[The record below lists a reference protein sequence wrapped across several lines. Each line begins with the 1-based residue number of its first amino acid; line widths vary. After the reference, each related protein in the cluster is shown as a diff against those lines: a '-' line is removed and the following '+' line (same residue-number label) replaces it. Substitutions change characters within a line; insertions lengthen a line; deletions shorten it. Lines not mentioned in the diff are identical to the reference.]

1 MEVMRA
7 GQHRAPALASLTTR
21 ERVAHDHAQLSES
34 QRAAI
39 DQILA
44 SQDQIQALD
53 GVAGAGKTTTLS
65 AVRQAAERHGY
76 QVEGFAPTSRA
87 AQQLEEAGIASSTLQ
102 RHLARTSEIH
112 GDGRHL
118 YVLDESSLA
127 STRQLHAFL
136 HRLAPD
142 DRVLLVGDVRQH
154 QSVDAGRP
162 YQQLQEAG
170 IATARLEAIVRQHD
184 PALRAVV
191 EQLARGEVRGAVH
204 QLDAQGRVHAIT
216 DRDERLATIAREY
229 LRQPD
234 GTLIV
239 SPDNRSRLEINLV
252 IHQARQTEGQV
263 AVKEQHVRVLV
274 ARQDVTGADRQ
285 WAAHY
290 HAGDVVRYTKGSH
303 TYGLAA
309 GEYARV
315 VHVNAED
322 NHVTVRRAHGARV
335 TYDPRRL
342 QGVTLYREAD
352 RAFATGDRVQLTA
365 PDRDLHLANRELG
378 TIESMPA
385 KGDLRLRL
393 DSGRTVALDVRAHPH
408 LDYAYAVTS
417 HSSQGQTAD
426 RVLVHID
433 MDRAGEQLV
442 NRRLAYVAISRGRY
456 DTQIY
461 TNDKAQLA
469 EALDRDVSHRAAIEP
484 TRAPAAPA
492 QTIERSPARGH
503 GIGFGM

>member
-1 MEVMRA
+1 
-7 GQHRAPALASLTTR
+7 
-21 ERVAHDHAQLSES
+21 
-34 QRAAI
+34 
-39 DQILA
+39 
-44 SQDQIQALD
+44 
-53 GVAGAGKTTTLS
+53 
-65 AVRQAAERHGY
+65 
-76 QVEGFAPTSRA
+76 
-87 AQQLEEAGIASSTLQ
+87 
-102 RHLARTSEIH
+102 
-112 GDGRHL
+112 
-118 YVLDESSLA
+118 VLDESSLA

-136 HRLAPD
+136 HGLAPD

-154 QSVDAGRP
+154 QSVEAGRA

-170 IATARLEAIVRQHD
+170 METARLETIVRQRD

-191 EQLARGEVRGAVH
+191 EQLARGEVRGAVQ
-204 QLDAQGRVHAIT
+204 QLDAQGRVHAIV
-216 DRDERLATIAREY
+216 DHHERLAALAREY

-239 SPDNRSRLEINLV
+239 SPDNRSRRAINQV

-263 AVKEQHVRVLV
+263 ATQERHVRVLV
-274 ARQDVTGADRQ
+274 ARQEVTGADRQ

-322 NHVTVRRAHGARV
+322 NHVTVRRAHGKRV

-365 PDRDLHLANRELG
+365 PDRERHLANRELG
-378 TIESMPA
+378 TIEEMPA
-385 KGDLRLRL
+385 KGELRLHL
-393 DSGRTVALDVRAHPH
+393 DSGRTVALNLREYLH
-408 LDYAYAVTS
+408 LEYGYAVTS
-417 HSSQGQTAD
+417 YSSQGQTAD

-433 MDRAGEQLV
+433 LDRAGEQLV
-442 NRRLAYVAISRGRY
+442 NRRQAYVAISRGRY
-456 DTQIY
+456 DAQIY
-461 TNDKAQLA
+461 TNDKAQLSA
-469 EALDRDVSHRAAIEP
+469 ALDRDISHRAAIEP
-484 TRAPAAPA
+484 TRAPAAPER
-492 QTIERSPARGH
+492 TIERSPARGH